1 MANEIDPKL
10 LETIR
15 QISDWLLIDE
25 LIDHPEDS
33 EMTRVCRQ
41 HWLTR

>member
-15 QISDWLLIDE
+15 QAADWLLVDRV
-25 LIDHPEDS
+25 IDHPDDS
-33 EMTRVCRQ
+33 EMTQACR
-41 HWLTR
+41 